1 MMILPAH
8 LKFRFCSMQFKEKS
22 SEQNLLHS
30 DMREF
35 FVGLSKISI
44 KSKLSLYCT
53 TGKWWLYIFLDC
65 ENQVPFL
72 NNIMPSFRLNLLSF
86 SLLLCKRSG
95 LLFSHIHI
103 YFAVITLSDLGAKVV
118 YNLVLAAPATQNFHS
133 LYKYRRTPSNRYY

>member
-1 MMILPAH
+1 MMILPVH

-53 TGKWWLYIFLDC
+53 TGKWWLYIFLNC
-65 ENQVPFL
+65 ENQVPCL

-86 SLLLCKRSG
+86 SLLLCKRRG
-95 LLFSHIHI
+95 LLFSYSHIFCSNNSI
-103 YFAVITLSDLGAKVV
+103 RPGGQS
-118 YNLVLAAPATQNFHS
+118 S
-133 LYKYRRTPSNRYY
+133 LQFGFSGPSNTKFPFLV